1 MMKILMPA
9 KTPKQQKLMGADL
22 ARARAGKKT
31 VTGAGAKKLAGG
43 GGLPE
48 APTDGQLYGRKN
60 AAWAPVGGSSAFNDV
75 YYDREDFNDIN
86 IVANSASSKN
96 FAGNFNQSPGVN
108 FAPWETGHEG
118 ILQMTSGTS
127 SGQNA
132 MIQRNFGFGTP
143 TALDLTK
150 VVKLIYR
157 AVIKIDTLFLTYNGG
172 GEHTWGILSQTNPI
186 CGAMFSVAPGF
197 VDTSGATA
205 GQNIITGTYQD
216 ASIPLMQDLS
226 RPNFPIAPM
235 TWYDS
240 IMVWTPTEVKF
251 YMRPWSMDGST
262 PWTLCGT
269 NTQYIGT
276 GVPVYV
282 TRASKCYG
290 DTVSRSLFLD
300 LEELYIDVGTPK
312 RYLGQDLINF

>member
-1 MMKILMPA
+1 
-9 KTPKQQKLMGADL
+9 
-22 ARARAGKKT
+22 
-31 VTGAGAKKLAGG
+31 
-43 GGLPE
+43 
-48 APTDGQLYGRKN
+48 
-60 AAWAPVGGSSAFNDV
+60 
-75 YYDREDFNDIN
+75 
-86 IVANSASSKN
+86 
-96 FAGNFNQSPGVN
+96 
-108 FAPWETGHEG
+108 
-118 ILQMTSGTS
+118 
-127 SGQNA
+127 
-132 MIQRNFGFGTP
+132 
-143 TALDLTK
+143 
-150 VVKLIYR
+150 
-157 AVIKIDTLFLTYNGG
+157 
-172 GEHTWGILSQTNPI
+172 
-186 CGAMFSVAPGF
+186 VAPGF

-226 RPNFPIAPM
+226 RPNFPIVPM

-300 LEELYIDVGTPK
+300 LEELYIDMGTPK
-312 RYLGQDLINF
+312 RYLGQDLINLYAFSRTAPRKRGPFGAVERKPQGKVSVWGHSRKYA